1 MLNSLLQKYLENT
14 RAIKKTAEVTGD
26 LIKNKTAD
34 KIERP

>member
-1 MLNSLLQKYLENT
+1 MYLEYT

-34 KIERP
+34 KIKRF